1 MHIIIKTK
9 NLELT
14 PSLENL
20 IQKRMAVSQKMINAF
35 QESTSFLV
43 EVEKETRHHRK
54 GDIFKAEVIVS
65 LPGKKLVAKAHGENL
80 SRVITEVKNEL
91 EREIR
96 KYKTKTIEL
105 PRRKYR
111 KSKRENII

>member
-1 MHIIIKTK
+1 MNIIIKIK

-14 PSLENL
+14 DPLE
-20 IQKRMAVSQKMINAF
+20 KFINNKIGRLKKF
-35 QESTSFLV
+35 LHENNQEIFV
-43 EVEKETRHHRK
+43 EIEKETNHHKK
-54 GDIFKAEVIVS
+54 GDIFRAEAIIH
-65 LPGKKLVAKAHGENL
+65 LPGKSLMAKSHGENL
-80 SRVITEVKNEL
+80 SGAIIDVKEEL

-111 KSKRENII
+111 KSLRQADR